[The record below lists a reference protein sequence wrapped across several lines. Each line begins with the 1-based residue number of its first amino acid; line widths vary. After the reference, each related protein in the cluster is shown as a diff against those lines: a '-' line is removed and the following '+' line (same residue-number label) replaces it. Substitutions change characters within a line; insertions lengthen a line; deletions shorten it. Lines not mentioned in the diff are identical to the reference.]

1 MKRRLFLTSPVF
13 AAATWPLAGSAQPRT
28 VPRIAFLHG
37 NKPDGDAGAVAGI
50 KQGLREAGFID
61 GQNVTFD
68 YRWAGN
74 DFSRLPALAVE
85 LVARGPAVIIAG
97 GGSAAA
103 VAAKGATSTI
113 PIVLAFGSD
122 PVELGLAANLDRPG
136 GNITGVILPGQYAAE
151 RVKLLTTMAPQV
163 RSIAYLRTGPQHS
176 NAVTEEQSA
185 NIEGAARAL
194 GRQLVTF
201 KVDNRAGID
210 AAVAAIVDQKIG
222 ALDIA
227 AHPFFDDDAT
237 IADLA
242 AQTLRYRIP
251 GIFIQEA
258 FPKAGGLMSY
268 GESYAEG
275 FRHAGQYVA
284 RILKGEKPADMPF
297 DRTTKVELIIN
308 NGTARS
314 LGLAVP
320 PSLTGRATQII
331 D

>member
-1 MKRRLFLTSPVF
+1 MKRRLFLTSSFVVG
-13 AAATWPLAGSAQPRT
+13 AAPAAWSQPAAIPT
-28 VPRIAFLHG
+28 IAFLHG
-37 NKPDGDAGAVAGI
+37 NKPDGDAGAVAGV
-50 KQGLREAGFID
+50 QEGLREAGFVD
-61 GQNVTFD
+61 GRNVRFI

-74 DFSRLPALAVE
+74 DFSRLPALAADI
-85 LVARGPAVIIAG
+85 VARNPAIIVAG

-151 RVKLLTTMAPQV
+151 RVKLLTMMAPQAG
-163 RSIAYLRTGPQHS
+163 SIAYLRTGPQHS
-176 NAVTEEQSA
+176 NAVTEEQTA
-185 NIEGAARAL
+185 NVEAAARAL
-194 GRQLVTF
+194 GRRLVTF
-201 KVDNRAGID
+201 KVDDRAGVD
-210 AAVAAIVDQKIG
+210 AAIGAIVDQRIG

-242 AQTLRYRIP
+242 QRTLRHRIA

-258 FPKAGGLMSY
+258 FPKAAGLMSY

-275 FRHAGQYVA
+275 FRHAGSYVA
-284 RILKGEKPADMPF
+284 RILKGEKPAVMPF

-314 LGLAVP
+314 LGLAI
-320 PSLTGRATQII
+320 PSSLAARATQVI

>member
-1 MKRRLFLTSPVF
+1 VRRRLFLASPIV
-13 AAATWPLAGSAQPRT
+13 AAASWPQAGSTQPRAA
-28 VPRIAFLHG
+28 PRIAFLHG

-50 KQGLREAGFID
+50 NEGLREAGFID

-68 YRWAGN
+68 YRWASN
-74 DFSRLPALAVE
+74 DFSRLPVLAAE

-176 NAVTEEQSA
+176 NAVSEEQAASIA
-185 NIEGAARAL
+185 GAARAL
-194 GRQLVTF
+194 GRQLVAF
-201 KVDNRAGID
+201 KVDDRTGID
-210 AAVAAIVDQKIG
+210 AALAAIVDQKIG

-297 DRTTKVELIIN
+297 DRTMKVELIIN
-308 NGTARS
+308 NSTARS
-314 LGLAVP
+314 FGLAVP
-320 PSLTGRATQII
+320 PSLAARATLII

>member
-1 MKRRLFLTSPVF
+1 VKRRLFLTVPVI
-13 AAATWPLAGSAQPRT
+13 AGATWPQAAWSQPRKIQK
-28 VPRIAFLHG
+28 IAFLHG
-37 NKPDGDAGAVAGI
+37 NKPDGDAGAAAGI
-50 KQGLREAGFID
+50 KEGLRQAGFID

-74 DFSRLPALAVE
+74 DFSRLPALAAE
-85 LVARGPAVIIAG
+85 LVAGNPAVIVAG

-136 GNITGVILPGQYAAE
+136 GNITGVILPGQYAGE
-151 RVKLLTTMAPQV
+151 RVKLLIAMAP
-163 RSIAYLRTGPQHS
+163 RATSIAYLRTGPQHS
-176 NAVTEEQSA
+176 NAVTEEQAA
-185 NIEGAARAL
+185 NVEAAARAL
-194 GRQLVTF
+194 GRRLISF
-201 KVDNRAGID
+201 KVDSRIGID
-210 AAVAAIVDQKIG
+210 AALAAIVEQKIG

-227 AHPFFDDDAT
+227 AHPFFDDDST
-237 IADLA
+237 IAGLA
-242 AQTLRYRIP
+242 AQTLRHKIP

-275 FRHAGQYVA
+275 FRHAGSYVA
-284 RILKGEKPADMPF
+284 RILKGEKPATMPF
-297 DRTTKVELIIN
+297 DRSVKVELIIN

-314 LGLAVP
+314 LGLAI
-320 PSLTGRATQII
+320 PSSLAARATQVIE
-331 D
+331 

>member
-50 KQGLREAGFID
+50 KEGLREAGFID

-97 GGSAAA
+97 GEPPPPRSRQ
-103 VAAKGATSTI
+103 KGATSTV

-210 AAVAAIVDQKIG
+210 AAVAAIVDRKIG

-251 GIFIQEA
+251 GVFIQEA

-268 GESYAEG
+268 GESYAEDS
-275 FRHAGQYVA
+275 AT
-284 RILKGEKPADMPF
+284 PAS
-297 DRTTKVELIIN
+297 T
-308 NGTARS
+308 
-314 LGLAVP
+314 
-320 PSLTGRATQII
+320 
-331 D
+331 